1 MKKIKISLF
10 FIILIFLGLII
21 YQNNEYFL
29 DTHSLLI
36 DLKLQN
42 WQWNL
47 PYVMNIGYFGIF
59 FGLGFLFAGYLWIFS
74 AFKSRKIIK
83 LLNRDINS
91 YHDQVVSLKTELD
104 KFNNDPYIKQKTD
117 NHEEQSPDQAQST

>member
-104 KFNNDPYIKQKTD
+104 KFNNDPYIKQTTD